1 MVPGLAGHSGRA
13 QAPLCSLCNPRHPAP
28 SVQSAVIGIT
38 TLNLL
43 LTEGPWSRMQV
54 LTGGSPRSHV
64 QVAFSCV
71 QTVQTKPLSQHY
83 RVCLGRAP
91 CVSRRPGAAA
101 LQAGDS
107 VPRGRFGGHFCREGG
122 EVLQAPRDWRSEVLL
137 KVPSLPSPHQ
147 E

>member
-1 MVPGLAGHSGRA
+1 MVQDAGPDRRVTAVTRA
-13 QAPLCSLCNPRHPAP
+13 GCFQLRTDGADKAAEPA
-28 SVQSAVIGIT
+28 
-38 TLNLL
+38 L
-43 LTEGPWSRMQV
+43 
-54 LTGGSPRSHV
+54 
-64 QVAFSCV
+64 
-71 QTVQTKPLSQHY
+71 
-83 RVCLGRAP
+83 P

-107 VPRGRFGGHFCREGG
+107 VPRGRFGGHFCRERG